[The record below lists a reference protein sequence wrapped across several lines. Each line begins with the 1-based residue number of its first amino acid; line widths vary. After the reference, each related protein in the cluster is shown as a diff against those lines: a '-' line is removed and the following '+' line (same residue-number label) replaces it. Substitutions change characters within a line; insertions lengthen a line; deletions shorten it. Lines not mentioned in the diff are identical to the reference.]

1 MNLFTFSP
9 FNEIV
14 ILVLAAVVAGAIAI
28 RFRQPLLIAF
38 ILVGIAAGPV
48 GLNAIH
54 STEQLHIFADL
65 GLAMLLFVVGL
76 KLDPQLIRSS
86 GTASLI
92 AGIGMMLITGVI
104 GYLVCMALRLHH
116 TESLYIAASLGFSS
130 TVLIIK
136 LLTDKGEA
144 DSLHGRIAVGILIVD
159 DIVIVLAMIVLA
171 AFTGAA
177 ETNLAHQAI
186 FIILKG
192 AALLLGIWLTSRYVF
207 PRLMPV
213 MSRSTELLVL
223 SSVAWALALAGIS
236 EVLGFSKEVGAFMAG
251 LSLAS
256 SPYRDVLSSK
266 LASLRDFL
274 LLFFF
279 LDLGS
284 RFDLHDLGAQVVP
297 AIALSLVVMIEKPL
311 SVMGILGLLGY
322 RRRTSFMSG
331 ITVAQISEFSLIL
344 MALGVS
350 AGHITDE
357 TLRLVTLVLM
367 ITIGIDA
374 HLVVNAQSI
383 YDKIGRRL
391 HIFER
396 PGIHREDSDA
406 YSQLGNGAHKIVL
419 VGLGRYGN
427 RIGSEL
433 ISRNRSTLGVDF
445 DPEGVKAWR
454 QSGRDALFG
463 DAEDPDFVKSLSL
476 SGVKWVI
483 SSIRDNELNHRIV
496 KNLRGAGYKGPFA
509 CAVDES
515 SVAPDDKLWLHAEVL
530 FRPFRDS
537 ATQAADLILEA
548 EDKIERKMMDRQIES
563 MSGHYIVCGYGRMGQ
578 QIVKDLARYQVLS
591 VVVESNPVQLPKLR
605 ENNIPHVE
613 GKASED
619 ETLLKAGILR
629 ARGLIAVAA
638 SDEQNVF
645 IVLTAKVLN
654 PKLFVVARSI
664 LKENEDKLRHAGAD
678 RVISP
683 YILGGHRMA
692 IAAIKPEV
700 VEFLDLVIHEDS
712 DETDMAVALVADKS
726 KWVRKTLGEMDLRK
740 CCGVTVLAIRRRG
753 EALHT
758 NPPSDFTI
766 EADDEL
772 VVMGT
777 PSEIKSVQQFLD
789 QS

>member
-14 ILVLAAVVAGAIAI
+14 VLVLAAVVAGAIAV

-92 AGIGMMLITGVI
+92 AGIGMMVITSVI
-104 GYLVCMALRLHH
+104 GYLVCMALRLQH

-177 ETNLAHQAI
+177 ETNLAYQAI

-192 AALLLGIWLTSRYVF
+192 AALLFGVWLTGKYVF
-207 PRLMPV
+207 PRLMPI
-213 MSRSTELLVL
+213 MARSTELLLL
-223 SSVAWALALAGIS
+223 SSVAWAFALAGIS

-256 SPYRDVLSSK
+256 SQYRDVLSSK

-284 RFDLHDLGAQVVP
+284 RFDLQDLGAQVVP

-344 MALGVS
+344 VALGVS

-383 YDKIGRRL
+383 YDKIGKRL

-396 PGIHREDSDA
+396 PGMHREDSET
-406 YSQLGNGAHKIVL
+406 SLLGSSAHKIVL

-433 ISRNRSTLGVDF
+433 ISRNKSTLGVDF

-454 QSGRDALFG
+454 QIGRDALFG

-476 SGVKWVI
+476 SDVKWVI
-483 SSIRDNELNHRIV
+483 SSIRDNELNQRIV
-496 KNLRGAGYKGPFA
+496 KNLRAAGYKGPFA

-515 SVAPDDKLWLHAEVL
+515 SVAPDDKLWLQAEVL

-537 ATQAADLILEA
+537 ATQAADLIIEA
-548 EDKIERKMMDRQIES
+548 EDKIERKMMDRQIDS

-578 QIVKDLARYQVLS
+578 QIVKDLARYQVPS
-591 VVVESNPVQLPKLR
+591 VVVESNPQQLPRLR

-645 IVLTAKVLN
+645 VVLTAKVLN
-654 PKLFVVARSI
+654 PNLFVVARSI

-692 IAAIKPEV
+692 VAAIKPEV

-712 DETDMAVALVADKS
+712 DETDMAVALVADNS
-726 KWVRKTLGEMDLRK
+726 KWVRKTLGEMNLRK

-766 EADDEL
+766 EANDEL